1 VGLLAPGVAALTS
14 APQLALRQRSP
25 KFAAMAVRRAFDSG
39 WKPIHYLNQ
48 VGASIAVVLKPAGVD
63 TAVGVCTIS
72 FYKDTTDAQ
81 YENDPEMQRFKA
93 FMAKYHPNGD
103 VNDNL
108 NALAYMSAQTIVHV
122 LKQCGSNLTAETVL
136 RQATSLKDFRP
147 ELALPGAAL
156 NTSPTDYFTFDHV
169 SVSRFDGKNWKAEGG
184 PVMKVAGVD

>member
-14 APQLALRQRSP
+14 APQIALRQRSP

-63 TAVGVCTIS
+63 KAVGVYTIS